1 MEERTNA
8 SGWYYERSELNGME
22 LWGTGAALDH
32 STVPEGLYCY
42 DLYGTGIPDDA
53 DHNFIS
59 KEPVETGCVG
69 AVLSA
74 EPLPF
79 EGEESLGLQ
88 KMRFFDEE
96 PLRTLSQVMDQMQ
109 MVENAQDQAGYLN
122 QSI

>member
-1 MEERTNA
+1 MEQRTNTTE
-8 SGWYYERSELNGME
+8 WYYERSKLNGME

-42 DLYGTGIPDDA
+42 DFFGTGIPDDA
-53 DHNFIS
+53 DNNFIS
-59 KEPVETGCVG
+59 KGQVETGCVG

-74 EPLPF
+74 RPLPF
-79 EGEESLGLQ
+79 GGKESLGLQ

-96 PLRTLSQVMDQMQ
+96 PLYTLNQIVNQIQMA
-109 MVENAQDQAGYLN
+109 ENVQDQAGRQN